1 MRGTLIIFIALVT
14 LSALPAKS
22 AQWDFQYVSEII
34 DESPASSLWFSSDK
48 EGTADI
54 VRDSFSS
61 EEGEYTVYLH
71 SETYG
76 ASGMTLTAT
85 PFRKGNES
93 IGVDL
98 SCSGEAQFSVHVDDD
113 YSYTSPL
120 WTDEEYILTKRV
132 WEMSI
137 VPDKADVA
145 KAGAGEWL
153 MQMQVEVMGA

>member
-1 MRGTLIIFIALVT
+1 MRGTLIIIISLVAL
-14 LSALPAKS
+14 SPLPATTS
-22 AQWDFQYVSEII
+22 QWDFQYVSEII
-34 DESPASSLWFSSDK
+34 DENPASSLWFSSDS
-48 EGTADI
+48 EGMTDI

-61 EEGEYTVYLH
+61 DDSEYTVYLH

-85 PFRKGNES
+85 PFRKGNQS

-98 SCSGEAQFSVHVDDD
+98 SCSGADQFTVHIDDD
-113 YSYTSPL
+113 YMYSSPQ
-120 WTDEEYILTKRV
+120 WADEEYVMTKRV

-137 VPDKADVA
+137 VPDKTDIS

-153 MQMQVEVMGA
+153 MQMQVEVVGA